1 MSIKFLKRLAR
12 HLFIW
17 PAIVKRYFPKDSM
30 RRIEHAIAAS
40 EVTHFGEICFV
51 VESNLHAFD
60 IFRKKSAKKRAI
72 EIFSQFHVWD
82 TAQNNGV
89 LIYLLLADHDFEILA
104 DRGIHHLVGN
114 DGWEEISHEMERYFR
129 KGDFELGVL
138 HGVTKISGHLDKHFP
153 SDADNVNELTNAP
166 IVI

>member
-1 MSIKFLKRLAR
+1 MSFKFIKRLFKHMFSWTGTVR
-12 HLFIW
+12 Q
-17 PAIVKRYFPKDSM
+17 YFPQDSM
-30 RRIEHAIAAS
+30 RAIEKAIATS
-40 EVTHFGEICFV
+40 EKSHLGEICFV
-51 VESNLHAFD
+51 VESHLDVFD
-60 IFRKKSAKKRAI
+60 IFRKKTAKKRAI

-104 DRGIHHLVGN
+104 DRGVHAHVGSE
-114 DGWEEISHEMERYFR
+114 GWEQICHEMEQHFR

-138 HGVTKISGHLDKHFP
+138 HGIAKITEHLDIHFP
-153 SDADNVNELTNAP
+153 SVHENVNELSNAP